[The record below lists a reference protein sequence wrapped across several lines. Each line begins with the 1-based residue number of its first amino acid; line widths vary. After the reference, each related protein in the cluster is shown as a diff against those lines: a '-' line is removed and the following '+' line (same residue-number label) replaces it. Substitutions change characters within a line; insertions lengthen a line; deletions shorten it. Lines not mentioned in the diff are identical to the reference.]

1 MGGQIMKLLDG
12 QNQTNSKLSLLTKM
26 MEAMKNFTGPGNDNC
41 IILGVYQILIHG
53 AHETAALHVISYFR
67 WVSAKEML

>member
-26 MEAMKNFTGPGNDNC
+26 MEAMKNFTGPGNNNC
-41 IILGVYQILIHG
+41 IILGVYQIKMLIHG
-53 AHETAALHVISYFR
+53 AHETAALACDIVF
-67 WVSAKEML
+67 

>member
-26 MEAMKNFTGPGNDNC
+26 MEAMKNFTGPGNNNC
-41 IILGVYQILIHG
+41 IILGVYQVN
-53 AHETAALHVISYFR
+53 TWCS
-67 WVSAKEML
+67 